1 MNNIRINII
10 GLNGAIEVFDNIPTI
25 TINKI
30 KRQIVKSAL
39 KIETDAKRKAPSDTG
54 RLKGISIQTKISLG
68 GFSADVFSDANYAMA
83 VEKGSRPHFPPVTAL
98 EGWARR
104 HGMEDMEFL
113 IARAIAKKGT
123 KPQPFLFPAW
133 EAERPEFIN
142 EIKNI
147 LRSLERGI

>member
-54 RLKGISIQTKISLG
+54 RLRSSIQTKISLG

-104 HGMEDMEFL
+104 HGMEGMEFL